1 MIISLT
7 DTLEEEDV
15 HINDWLVEQNLA
27 EHGKMVC
34 MKKRNF
40 PFQYYLEC
48 QKHFKQ
54 YKFSNTREMEINPEN
69 KTLLYNLNFDESLSH
84 NNNLSHDKKINN
96 NKENSYNE
104 LILYKEKAKKSQSL
118 EYNHSCKNDF
128 SNEKINSFTINS
140 EKKNT
145 KKIESLYELLNLKIK
160 SIHSKINNNN
170 HINKIKKRGN
180 ERYLESSFILNNS
193 IVKKLYEKSDN
204 TKSNIS
210 SVVKNIKNDISDT
223 DTLSLSIKTKENS
236 DMSDDISLITLCA
249 KKTKNNDISGTDTS
263 SVALSVRN
271 RKNND
276 VSDTDTSSVALS
288 AKNRKNN
295 DVSDTDTSSVAL
307 SARNRKNNDVIID
320 NKYDILQKHN
330 NIPKQYA
337 YHFDVHTSE
346 DELDFNDIR
355 KSIGICNEVYKTE
368 YTDWSVID
376 KKQEKKYSE
385 ENVFKIP
392 HETTFRKKNIPI
404 AENCFIKA
412 VYNSSYSTLNDKDIQ
427 WTPAG
432 NINKTSDV
440 SPLIIKNIEKRKKNI
455 PNNMTVVIPQKILET
470 LTDEKFSEKLPNVS
484 KNIEEIQSIN
494 LSQETDN
501 NLKYTNNN
509 DIFHNTNFKMHSEDY
524 KQNHYI
530 CMKAIPKRKLLEKL
544 LSLKDTSSN
553 ILNIDSDDLSTSQES
568 ILSEYNNDN
577 NDNNDKYT
585 KEIYKNDINNE
596 DTSNESCLKILPKC
610 LPYSV
615 KTDMTDLYTQESF
628 KSMNNDLDLYKK
640 EFSEMS
646 SKSLFASNTELVEY
660 VPSDSTLSQQTTLTE
675 EFNLIK
681 KYNSSEK
688 PLLDMEIKKSE
699 QLLKEESI
707 LNEKITQT
715 QISSKELLS
724 KSMISN
730 LDVNEEEIPV
740 TSSKSS
746 EFVNNLELAKYVPSD
761 STLSQKI
768 ILIEESNLIKKS
780 NSIEK
785 LLNVEKKESEILKEK
800 LTLNEKVKQIEISSV
815 KELTSESLMTN
826 NLDVYEE
833 EIPVTLLKSS
843 EFDDD
848 NNNLELMEYI
858 SSDSTLSQQV
868 TLIEE
873 SDLIKKSNSVEKL
886 LDVEKKES
894 KESLK
899 EKLILNKEI
908 TQIQTSFTK
917 ELVPSE
923 ISNIPILNDINID
936 SDEEEWDVQVSYADV
951 CNLFKKP
958 FNENNQNQF
967 NHKEF
972 NSYLKIEEIND
983 SDSIEDTINTKI
995 YEDAKANHE
1004 VMYSDNQDSNKIT
1017 DIQIYEDAESDTHEI
1032 IYATDK
1038 IANQDKT
1045 ENVMNQCIKH
1055 ETQMPTI
1062 DSEVT
1067 SELSNK
1073 YTFNLNNTISYKLQ
1087 GKAKTLVEMLNKAK
1101 LMQKDC

>member
-48 QKHFKQ
+48 QKRFKQ
-54 YKFSNTREMEINPEN
+54 YKFSNSREMETNSEN
-69 KTLLYNLNFDESLSH
+69 KTLYNLNFDESLSH
-84 NNNLSHDKKINN
+84 NNNSKKINN

-104 LILYKEKAKKSQSL
+104 LILYKEKSKKSQSL

-170 HINKIKKRGN
+170 HINKIKERGN
-180 ERYLESSFILNNS
+180 ERYLESSFILSNP

-223 DTLSLSIKTKENS
+223 DTLSLSVKTKENS
-236 DMSDDISLITLCA
+236 DMSDDISLITLSA
-249 KKTKNNDISGTDTS
+249 KKTKNNDVSDTDTES
-263 SVALSVRN
+263 IALSVRN

-276 VSDTDTSSVALS
+276 V
-288 AKNRKNN
+288 
-295 DVSDTDTSSVAL
+295 
-307 SARNRKNNDVIID
+307 VIN

-355 KSIGICNEVYKTE
+355 KSIGTCNEVYKTE

-376 KKQEKKYSE
+376 KKQEKKYSQ

-392 HETTFRKKNIPI
+392 HKTSFRKKNIPI

-412 VYNSSYSTLNDKDIQ
+412 VYNSSYSTLNDKDTQ

-432 NINKTSDV
+432 NINKMSDV

-455 PNNMTVVIPQKILET
+455 SNNMTVIIPQKILET
-470 LTDEKFSEKLPNVS
+470 LTDEKFSEKLPNIS

-494 LSQETDN
+494 LSQEIDNVN

-509 DIFHNTNFKMHSEDY
+509 DTFHNTNFKTHSEDY

-544 LSLKDTSSN
+544 LSLKDTSN
-553 ILNIDSDDLSTSQES
+553 DILNIDSDDLSTSQES

-577 NDNNDKYT
+577 NNDKYT
-585 KEIYKNDINNE
+585 KEVYKNDINNE
-596 DTSNESCLKILPKC
+596 DISNESRSKIHPKC

-615 KTDMTDLYTQESF
+615 KVDMTDLYTQESF
-628 KSMNNDLDLYKK
+628 KSMNNDSDLYKK
-640 EFSEMS
+640 ELSETS
-646 SKSLFASNTELVEY
+646 SKSLFASNTELIEY
-660 VPSDSTLSQQTTLTE
+660 VPSDSILSQQTTLAK

-681 KYNSSEK
+681 KYNSPEK

-715 QISSKELLS
+715 QISSKELVS
-724 KSMISN
+724 KSFTTSN

-746 EFVNNLELAKYVPSD
+746 ELVNNLELVEYVPSD
-761 STLSQKI
+761 STVLQKI
-768 ILIEESNLIKKS
+768 TLIEEFDLIKKY
-780 NSIEK
+780 NSVEK
-785 LLNVEKKESEILKEK
+785 LLEKKESEILKEK
-800 LTLNEKVKQIEISSV
+800 VILNEKIKQIEISSV
-815 KELTSESLMTN
+815 RESTPESFVTN
-826 NLDVYEE
+826 NLDENEE
-833 EIPVTLLKSS
+833 KTPVTSPVKSS
-843 EFDDD
+843 EFV
-848 NNNLELMEYI
+848 NNLELMEYV
-858 SSDSTLSQQV
+858 SSDSTLSQQI
-868 TLIEE
+868 TLTEE
-873 SDLIKKSNSVEKL
+873 SDLIKKCNSVEKL

-899 EKLILNKEI
+899 EKSILSEEI
-908 TQIQTSFTK
+908 TQTQTSFIK

-923 ISNIPILNDINID
+923 ISNIPILNDIDID

-951 CNLFKKP
+951 CNLLKKP

-967 NHKEF
+967 DHKEF
-972 NSYLKIEEIND
+972 NSHLKIEEIND
-983 SDSIEDTINTKI
+983 SESIEDTSNTKI
-995 YEDAKANHE
+995 YEDTKANHE

-1017 DIQIYEDAESDTHEI
+1017 DIQIYKDAESDTHEI

-1045 ENVMNQCIKH
+1045 KNVTNQCIKY
-1055 ETQMPTI
+1055 ETQMPII

-1067 SELSNK
+1067 SELNNK
-1073 YTFNLNNTISYKLQ
+1073 YTFNLNNTISCKLQ